1 MSERP
6 LSSRQYDSESWM
18 PFTVE
23 VDGHP
28 VECNFNPD
36 PERGTDA
43 TLCVIPTQALKVVE
57 DPARMKIKPNV
68 MSEWLDRLAAASASI
83 LLVHGR
89 WFNDLSELAERVGS
103 GLDWFEGMERRIAG
117 AISESLR
124 RGSVKPGKI
133 VVMGSSRH
141 GFAIL
146 HAAAKNPD
154 VSAAVA
160 HQPIVS
166 WPRMVEFAGMDDDPI
181 VERHSLYNCI
191 ADFAPRPVMIQTGYA
206 DERVGQ
212 YQLKTLINPIARAY
226 AERGVGHRF
235 FHDLMDIPG
244 HDGMRIPDS
253 ALDGVVPWLQEQGM
267 L

>member
-43 TLCVIPTQALKVVE
+43 TLCIIPTQALKVVE
-57 DPARMKIKPNV
+57 DPARMKVKPNV
-68 MSEWLDRLAAASASI
+68 MSEWLDRLAAAGASI

-89 WFNDLSELAERVGS
+89 WFDDLSELAERVRS
-103 GLDWFEGMERRIAG
+103 GQDWFAGMERRIAG
-117 AISESLR
+117 AIAESLR
-124 RGSVKPGKI
+124 RGYVLEGKV

-146 HAAAKNPD
+146 HAAVNNPD

-212 YQLKTLINPIARAY
+212 GQLEALINPIARAY
-226 AERGVGHRF
+226 AGRGVGHRF

-253 ALDGVVPWLQEQGM
+253 ALDGVVPWLQEQSM

>member
-6 LSSRQYDSESWM
+6 LSSRQYNSESWV
-18 PFTVE
+18 PYTIK
-23 VDGHP
+23 VDGYP
-28 VECNFNPD
+28 LACNLNPD
-36 PERGTDA
+36 PERGVDA

-57 DPARMKIKPNV
+57 DPARMKVKPNV
-68 MSEWLDRLAAASASI
+68 MSEWLDRLAAAGASI

-89 WFNDLSELAERVGS
+89 WFDDLSELAEQVRS
-103 GLDWFEGMERRIAG
+103 GQDWFSGMERRIAG

-124 RGSVKPGKI
+124 RGYVLPGKV

-146 HAAAKNPD
+146 HAAANNPD

-181 VERHSLYNCI
+181 VERHSLYNQV
-191 ADFAPRPVMIQTGYA
+191 DEFLPRPIMIQTGYA

-212 YQLKTLINPIARAY
+212 DRLEALIEPMARAY
-226 AERGVGHRF
+226 SGRGIGDRF
-235 FHDLMDIPG
+235 FHEKMDIPG

-253 ALDGVVPWLQEQGM
+253 ALDSVVPWLQGQGM